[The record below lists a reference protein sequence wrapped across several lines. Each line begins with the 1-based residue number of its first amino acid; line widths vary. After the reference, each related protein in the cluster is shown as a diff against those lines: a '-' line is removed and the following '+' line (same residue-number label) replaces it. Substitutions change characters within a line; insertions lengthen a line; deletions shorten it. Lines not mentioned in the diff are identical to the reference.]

1 MVFTWWSGSSSYH
14 YYLFHNGGRYHIE
27 TSPLVCRANQWTGF
41 CMITV
46 SVMKE
51 LISHLIFETILMK
64 HFLQTNLRGVNNAA
78 NINYPQRLDA
88 FTHLFTLPL
97 IYKIIYQI
105 YKA

>member
-14 YYLFHNGGRYHIE
+14 YYLFHNGLRHE
-27 TSPLVCRANQWTGF
+27 
-41 CMITV
+41 
-46 SVMKE
+46 
-51 LISHLIFETILMK
+51 ISHLIFETISMK
-64 HFLQTNLRGVNNAA
+64 HFLQKNLRGVNNAA

>member
-1 MVFTWWSGSSSYH
+1 MDWFLYD
-14 YYLFHNGGRYHIE
+14 NGLRHE
-27 TSPLVCRANQWTGF
+27 
-41 CMITV
+41 
-46 SVMKE
+46 
-51 LISHLIFETILMK
+51 ISHLIVETISMK
-64 HFLQTNLRGVNNAA
+64 HFLQKNLRGVNNAA